1 MSHDI
6 SSTLTNISPCCIT
19 QGICGSDVHYLQHL
33 RIGDFVVRKPMVL
46 GHESA
51 GIVTRVGKA
60 VDTHK
65 VGDRVALE
73 PGVPCFMCDR
83 CKAGTY
89 NHCEKVRQRRVILP
103 LEKMC

>member
-1 MSHDI
+1 MYAASLSHD
-6 SSTLTNISPCCIT
+6 TDPPPPSPHPRRT
-19 QGICGSDVHYLQHL
+19 GICGSDVHYLQHL
-33 RIGDFVVRKPMVL
+33 RIGDFVVTKPMVL

-73 PGVPCFMCDR
+73 PGVPCFQCDR

-89 NHCEKVRQRRVILP
+89 NHCEKVSERGR
-103 LEKMC
+103 E